1 VFVVGRFVRSRTGWV
16 WAKSVRRVCPRCR
29 AEVPE
34 PRPSMWCVP
43 VAEFTQELQRLQ
55 GSGDLI
61 VVRHSDGTLEAV
73 I

>member
-1 VFVVGRFVRSRTGWV
+1 
-16 WAKSVRRVCPRCR
+16 
-29 AEVPE
+29 
-34 PRPSMWCVP
+34 MWCVP